1 MRTHAHVYTFI
12 SSGGGEV
19 AVCVCVC
26 VCVCVQNFVYLSED
40 PVIEAHGREEGA
52 GEGRE
57 GEGRETALYQEERET
72 R

>member
-1 MRTHAHVYTFI
+1 MCIHLYQVEEERWR
-12 SSGGGEV
+12 
-19 AVCVCVC
+19 CVCVC

-40 PVIEAHGREEGA
+40 PVIEAHGREGGA